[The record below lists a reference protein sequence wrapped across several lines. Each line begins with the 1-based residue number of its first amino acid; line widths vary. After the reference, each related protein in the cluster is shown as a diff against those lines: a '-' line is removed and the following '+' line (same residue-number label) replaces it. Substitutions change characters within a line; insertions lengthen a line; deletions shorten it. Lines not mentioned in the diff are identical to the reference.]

1 MTYGSEPKLSLDKLP
16 TEIIR
21 EIADCLPTEEEVLK
35 LMISNR
41 RLHHHLKDYLCIRNI
56 KDGGTGI
63 FWVCQ
68 NGQIEACQRFLE
80 LGADPNAE
88 SRLGY
93 NYISRSLLNI
103 AIFSGH
109 IEVAQ
114 ILLIYGADPNAKD
127 DSGDTP
133 LFPAVRNCDAPM
145 VQMLLEMRADP
156 NVRNENGSEGS
167 PLEIALANDLAHI
180 VELLL
185 EKGAGT
191 SV

>member
-1 MTYGSEPKLSLDKLP
+1 MTYGSEPKLPLDKLP

-21 EIADCLPTEEEVLK
+21 EIADCIPTEKEILE
-35 LMISNR
+35 LMLSNR
-41 RLHHHLKDYLCIRNI
+41 RLHRHLKDYICIRNM
-56 KDGGTGI
+56 KNGGTGI

-93 NYISRSLLNI
+93 SYHSRRLLNI
-103 AIFSGH
+103 AVFGGH
-109 IEVAQ
+109 IEIAQ

-127 DSGDTP
+127 SSGETP

-145 VQMLLEMRADP
+145 VRMLLEMRADP
-156 NVRNENGSEGS
+156 NVCNENKPEGS
-167 PLEIALANDLAHI
+167 PLEIALENDLAHI

-185 EKGAGT
+185 ERGAGT